1 MPRYAVA
8 AISAGLLLALTAG
21 CGAQDE
27 APSAAR
33 RVSVPA
39 VVTGPAEMKDFD
51 LGLLVPTNSRV
62 RRVWS
67 IASDQGLVEW
77 TTSRRPSLYADEL
90 RGPWGLI
97 LWTRFRTRGF
107 ASRWRS
113 YSLPLTMRIGTGQ
126 PKLRVEL
133 GDVTSDGRRDILVS
147 QYSGNHGCGPHRVI
161 ATVAGRPR
169 LIFRAHVCETQLEA
183 RRGQLEISDGF
194 YEPGDSVCCPSFI
207 RVTTKRWT
215 GRRLVTASTRL
226 IPQRYR

>member
-1 MPRYAVA
+1 MDDVSTA
-8 AISAGLLLALTAG
+8 LALRRRTARAV
-21 CGAQDE
+21 GAD
-27 APSAAR
+27 PLDPLPHTR
-33 RVSVPA
+33 
-39 VVTGPAEMKDFD
+39 
-51 LGLLVPTNSRV
+51 
-62 RRVWS
+62 
-67 IASDQGLVEW
+67 
-77 TTSRRPSLYADEL
+77 L
-90 RGPWGLI
+90 RQW
-97 LWTRFRTRGF
+97 
-107 ASRWRS
+107 WRS